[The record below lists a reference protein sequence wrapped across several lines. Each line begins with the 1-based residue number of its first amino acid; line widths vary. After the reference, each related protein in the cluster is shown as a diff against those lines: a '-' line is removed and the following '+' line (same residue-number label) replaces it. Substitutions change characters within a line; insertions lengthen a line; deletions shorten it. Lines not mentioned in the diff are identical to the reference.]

1 MVSFGP
7 GQGFSATPGK
17 KGGTLGAMVHAIAY
31 SSLTPPNLFI
41 LAALIGTLLAWR
53 SRRFGLWLATA
64 AIGCLYLVST
74 PVVAHWLI
82 READALAGAMPK
94 VAAQASPRAII
105 VLGGDMGR
113 GSASGEPDPVG
124 PITFERLA
132 TAAQL
137 QQHLGLPI
145 LVSGGVIDSASDTLA
160 AAMSRALENDFR
172 VPVRWRE
179 DRSRNTYEN
188 ALFSAA
194 ILRRAGIP
202 AALVVTHPWHMARA
216 LWSFAKVGYP
226 VIPAPTPDFQ
236 HLPTSAAMLLPQTPS
251 LFDSYHALHEMIGL
265 AWYLGR
271 YRNG

>member
-1 MVSFGP
+1 
-7 GQGFSATPGK
+7 
-17 KGGTLGAMVHAIAY
+17 MVHATAY
-31 SSLTPPNLFI
+31 STLIPPNLFI

-53 SRRFGLWLATA
+53 SWRFGLWLATA
-64 AIGCLYLVST
+64 AIGCLYLLST
-74 PVVAHWLI
+74 PIVAHWLM
-82 READALAGAMPK
+82 RATDALAGAIPR
-94 VAAQASPRAII
+94 VATKASPGAII
-105 VLGGDMGR
+105 VLGGDIGR
-113 GSASGEPDPVG
+113 GGAPGEPDPIG
-124 PITFERLA
+124 PVTLERLA
-132 TAAQL
+132 KAAQL

-145 LVSGGVIDSASDTLA
+145 LVSGGVPENAFDSLA

-194 ILRRAGIP
+194 ILRQAGIP
-202 AALVVTHPWHMARA
+202 AALVVTQPWHMARA

-226 VIPAPTPDFQ
+226 VIPAPTPYVQNFRA
-236 HLPTSAAMLLPQTPS
+236 SAAILLPEIPS
-251 LFDSYHALHEMIGL
+251 LFDSYHAVHEIIGL